1 MRTQSDDDGETLG
14 KVNGDYVADLQL
26 PATSQRVPAQIE
38 PDYNKKSSHTSRF
51 HGWRCFGFYFFTNCI
66 ILSMK
71 RDLMLQFSYAR
82 TWFCVVVFEWK
93 ASVLFQTVASN
104 LSGVHDMV
112 IGWYIGRHSVRVCVT
127 AQSRCSLCV
136 FCTVSVAALCSD
148 AAAVWGGEANN
159 NSAVVGQCVARA
171 WVWRDISDIM
181 SDIIREIICDIIAS
195 CSHWPQDQLSS
206 HNLDG

>member
-51 HGWRCFGFYFFTNCI
+51 HGWRCLGFYFFTNCI

-82 TWFCVVVFEWK
+82 TWFCVVVFLLVFFVLPTAWK
-93 ASVLFQTVASN
+93 ASVLFQTVVSN
-104 LSGVHDMV
+104 LSGVH
-112 IGWYIGRHSVRVCVT
+112 RHGDWLIYWTPQWESVSHSAEPLLTVRFLHCVCG
-127 AQSRCSLCV
+127 
-136 FCTVSVAALCSD
+136 CTVQWRSCCMRGRSQQQQRRCRSVCRQ
-148 AAAVWGGEANN
+148 G
-159 NSAVVGQCVARA
+159 
-171 WVWRDISDIM
+171 
-181 SDIIREIICDIIAS
+181 
-195 CSHWPQDQLSS
+195 LSVER
-206 HNLDG
+206 H